1 MALTPELFQERL
13 DGLRAELSEQGVR
26 VRRLVEKSFDAFFT
40 RDADAAEAAIGL
52 DDEIDRIDIAT
63 EQAAV
68 ALLSEAAREAVVLPE
83 APLRGV
89 LTLDKVNNELE
100 RIADAGVEVAR
111 QAIDLAD
118 DPVRFPPTTRVMTNS
133 VIGILRD
140 VVKAYAK
147 RDPAV
152 ARLVLQAE
160 DTVSLFKS
168 EIIRTG
174 ERRVA
179 SGELSVEVA
188 FDLVELAGRCTIMAG
203 HATNIAE
210 QVIYESTGAI
220 VRHSTD
226 GWVDAHTPP
235 PSAPRTGDG

>member
-1 MALTPELFQERL
+1 MTLTPEAFQQRL
-13 DGLRAELSEQGVR
+13 DELRSELTEQGIR
-26 VRRLVEKSFDAFFT
+26 VRKLVEKSFDAFFT
-40 RDADAAEAAIGL
+40 RDAEAAEIAIGL
-52 DDEIDRIDIAT
+52 DEEIDRVDVAT
-63 EQAAV
+63 ERAAV
-68 ALLSEAAREAVVLPE
+68 ALLTHAARDAVVLAE
-83 APLRGV
+83 APLRGL
-89 LTLDKVNNELE
+89 LTLDKVNNEIE

-160 DTVSLFKS
+160 DTVNLFKS
-168 EIIRTG
+168 EIIRTS
-174 ERRVA
+174 EQRVA
-179 SGELSVEVA
+179 SGDISVEVA
-188 FDLVELAGRCTIMAG
+188 FDLVELAGRCTIMAA

-220 VRHSTD
+220 VRHTTE

-235 PSAPRTGDG
+235 PSAPRTGSG

>member
-1 MALTPELFQERL
+1 MALTPESFQDRL
-13 DGLRAELSEQGVR
+13 DELRAGLSEQGLR
-26 VRRLVEKSFDAFFT
+26 VRKLVEKSFDAFFT
-40 RDADAAEAAIGL
+40 RDADAAEAAIAL

-68 ALLSEAAREAVVLPE
+68 ALLAHAAREAVVLPE

-89 LTLDKVNNELE
+89 LTLDKVNNEIE

-111 QAIDLAD
+111 QAIDLTD

-160 DTVSLFKS
+160 DTVTLFKS
-168 EIIRTG
+168 EIIRTS
-174 ERRVA
+174 EQRVA
-179 SGELSVEVA
+179 NGEMSVEVA
-188 FDLVELAGRCTIMAG
+188 FDLVELAGRCSIMAA

-220 VRHSTD
+220 VRHTTE